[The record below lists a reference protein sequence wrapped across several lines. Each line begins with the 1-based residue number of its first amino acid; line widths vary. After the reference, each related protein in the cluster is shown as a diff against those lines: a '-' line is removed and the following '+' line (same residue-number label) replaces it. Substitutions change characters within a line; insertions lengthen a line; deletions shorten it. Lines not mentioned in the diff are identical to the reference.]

1 MRLALAAALLAS
13 QGVVSLT
20 GLGLP
25 RGVRRGVSLSAK
37 GSSGEAKG
45 FGGHRQA
52 PAQAPD
58 AAATAAAVQVEA
70 APGVGVGGGAPA
82 RTTTV
87 SGAGAASDADIDA
100 IFKKYGIQDEGQS
113 KARAEAKAEAE
124 KRAARGEEAP
134 FGESVIAKLDAKTQ
148 LQFDKILITGV
159 SLSLGFVILCGIG
172 ISAGALHVVF
182 PDITIPQSVDDA
194 ITKVLTPSFTPA
206 LGVFFF
212 FSITFG
218 LFKFAQISSSQTV
231 YREP

>member
-20 GLGLP
+20 GLP

-45 FGGHRQA
+45 FGGPRQA

-70 APGVGVGGGAPA
+70 APGVAPA

-87 SGAGAASDADIDA
+87 GGAGAASDADIDA

>member
-1 MRLALAAALLAS
+1 VAFLVAQS
-13 QGVVSLT
+13 VVGLGLT
-20 GLGLP
+20 GLP
-25 RGVRRGVSLSAK
+25 RCVRRGVALSAK

-45 FGGHRQA
+45 FGGPRQA

-58 AAATAAAVQVEA
+58 AAAAAAAAAVQAEA
-70 APGVGVGGGAPA
+70 AASGVGAGAGAPA